1 MSASGLRL
9 SGEPLQIIRATTK
22 EEEEKT
28 LHVFELDEEK
38 LEKVLL
44 DPRIQE
50 KKVVVVSV
58 AGAFRKGKSFL
69 LDFFLRY
76 LSAEVWNWAIQFG
89 SQRLLLNVY
98 TACLKFEEKNL
109 TLVNTMLCLFFIF
122 FFGEMRYQSY
132 KNDFLDV
139 LGGLFTV
146 FDWEIKKTSVFSV
159 FSFYLLFFQGQP
171 DWLGDDDSPLEGFTW
186 RGGSERETTGIL
198 LWSEPFICK
207 TPSGE
212 EVFFFCNK
220 KWHLLKEQYDDRFI
234 VIMCKIG

>member
-1 MSASGLRL
+1 MGPIAKLRYIMNTVNWVISYLPSTLVCSLQTLFFPPTVSASGLRL

-76 LSAEVWNWAIQFG
+76 LSAEV
-89 SQRLLLNVY
+89 
-98 TACLKFEEKNL
+98 
-109 TLVNTMLCLFFIF
+109 
-122 FFGEMRYQSY
+122 
-132 KNDFLDV
+132 
-139 LGGLFTV
+139 
-146 FDWEIKKTSVFSV
+146 
-159 FSFYLLFFQGQP
+159 
-171 DWLGDDDSPLEGFTW
+171 
-186 RGGSERETTGIL
+186 
-198 LWSEPFICK
+198 
-207 TPSGE
+207 
-212 EVFFFCNK
+212 
-220 KWHLLKEQYDDRFI
+220 
-234 VIMCKIG
+234 

>member
-1 MSASGLRL
+1 MGPIAKLIYIMNTVNWVISYLPSSSVCNFTDLLFLPPTVSASGLRL

-76 LSAEVWNWAIQFG
+76 LSAEV
-89 SQRLLLNVY
+89 
-98 TACLKFEEKNL
+98 
-109 TLVNTMLCLFFIF
+109 
-122 FFGEMRYQSY
+122 
-132 KNDFLDV
+132 
-139 LGGLFTV
+139 
-146 FDWEIKKTSVFSV
+146 
-159 FSFYLLFFQGQP
+159 
-171 DWLGDDDSPLEGFTW
+171 
-186 RGGSERETTGIL
+186 
-198 LWSEPFICK
+198 
-207 TPSGE
+207 
-212 EVFFFCNK
+212 
-220 KWHLLKEQYDDRFI
+220 
-234 VIMCKIG
+234 

>member
-1 MSASGLRL
+1 MGPVAKLIYIMNTVNWVISYLPSTLVCSLQTFCFFPPTVSASGLRL

-89 SQRLLLNVY
+89 SQRLLFNVY
-98 TACLKFEEKNL
+98 TACLKFEK
-109 TLVNTMLCLFFIF
+109 
-122 FFGEMRYQSY
+122 
-132 KNDFLDV
+132 K
-139 LGGLFTV
+139 
-146 FDWEIKKTSVFSV
+146 IK
-159 FSFYLLFFQGQP
+159 L
-171 DWLGDDDSPLEGFTW
+171 
-186 RGGSERETTGIL
+186 
-198 LWSEPFICK
+198 
-207 TPSGE
+207 
-212 EVFFFCNK
+212 
-220 KWHLLKEQYDDRFI
+220 
-234 VIMCKIG
+234 